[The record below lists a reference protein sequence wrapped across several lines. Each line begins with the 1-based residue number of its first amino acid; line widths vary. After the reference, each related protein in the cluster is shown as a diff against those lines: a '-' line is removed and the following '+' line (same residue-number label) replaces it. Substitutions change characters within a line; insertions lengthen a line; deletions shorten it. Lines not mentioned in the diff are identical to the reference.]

1 MAEFKVNRGFDD
13 FLSSPAEVIP
23 GTLSVSEDGRRLYF
37 DIEPRIEQYEN
48 AEKIVEK
55 KRIVLTDVIDITG
68 GKLTDGSSIKDGE
81 FRYFDNKIY
90 IDGSK
95 LLKYT
100 PTNGLE
106 VISNLDSSVIILNE
120 EFDYDGDSNVVKV
133 EYNYPSE
140 SATIAPRIG
149 SIVIDSAGDFGF
161 LTEYDNE
168 EDTIT
173 VTVLKQTHE
182 AGTTELLGYDIYVN
196 SAYDGTQYG
205 TMTKPYNNWNS
216 LYNDHKSIL
225 ENPGIEVTIHI
236 TSDSSLNV
244 SAIKNLKNVNFVGT
258 GRNNISFA
266 NDENTRTLYNFKDVT
281 LKNLKCSI
289 TGTIYNSTNLLFKD
303 CELNNDFVLQ
313 DSTNT
318 KLVNVHGSGIIIDNS
333 IINSLENI
341 SFSLV
346 AFHNM
351 SSPVYIYNSNINEV
365 TVNSSSDMML
375 SLFNTN
381 CVSLTTDN
389 ILSCTLVGGKISDIC
404 IINAENIDLGTCII
418 PSNAALNGNVKT
430 ISGLSSKQVYDNK
443 HRNYNNKN
451 ETLESHLDA
460 IDSTLKGVT
469 DKLYGETDI
478 TQALVSKT
486 TFTATNEIEN
496 IENFRVGDVM
506 KYVGNSGLSYEIN
519 HDLTLIGIR
528 KDIVNNDI
536 YDEDGETIISTESRT
551 FYDFTFELAD
561 INYLAKYGDKITLH
575 CKLPTE
581 TTGVYNEKDFE
592 LSITETKV
600 NGNLNHIKARIENTE
615 TVDVNSYVLDAHDN
629 VSTEYSNYSGTFVQK
644 LVLNFG
650 DRIIKVNTIWD
661 KISGSSGGDSGNY
674 YIVGTYDE
682 LNTIMTYNTRPMGI
696 LAYVQDDELMYQ
708 WRYNDAGEKDWDIFS
723 SGTGAGGG
731 GGLATLQYCKPSN
744 KAHQYNKYNYTLQV
758 PLIYYNN
765 EDEIQLSYYV
775 STTISGT
782 VTYNLYK
789 EVSGTRTLLS
799 TGALQKGEHTLSVTK
814 EQIADTTGE
823 YQIEAF
829 SSEGR
834 IYVTDADGN
843 ALVDYLRYT
852 INAGTISLATN
863 FNQSNIYLLDETN
876 PLNNEDVDI
885 TVTLKMDSGITCKKL
900 ALEVKDINDNIV
912 QIKNDDNELVD
923 ELILRENFFVSSYT
937 NTINNILTERLPHI
951 VSGDYKLHF
960 YAIYTVNGTDRSFD
974 VYQLLHL
981 MIANKINLQSV
992 VLDSSS
998 IHSYVSPA
1006 FTASMLSTVN
1016 TTAMECYYYLYQDTD
1031 NDVPDFSNVTNSQL
1045 VATDSKWIKVD
1056 LGTKT
1061 ANYKKVTEFL
1071 AFTNKISTAGE
1082 YKLAFIIKQTLS
1094 GSSYLSNCI
1103 SEIPIQITIS
1113 NDSAQEP
1120 VTNTVGDECL
1130 IMNFD
1135 MQRTA
1140 DEDITSQYWN
1150 SSVGNYQ
1157 IKFSGVVNTDTIGTN
1172 VRETVAEENN
1182 NLSAVNDR
1190 YVRLFGDAKGV
1201 IITTDSNGNE
1211 TNYQAFK
1218 EQNTVNNGFTIEILF
1233 RANYTGDIHT
1243 AVMKLAGQV
1252 GLNIKYDEIE
1262 ASIIANSFGFDLVEN
1277 KWTHIMLVVDNNKKP
1292 ADYNDTITTSSAY
1305 TNVAH
1310 CAIYINGVI
1319 AKTIPCPTGF
1329 NTNVYNAAA
1338 IDSSITFNVN
1348 EYDEKEVFGLTDLKV
1363 FRLYNRR
1370 LTPEEILRNY
1380 HSCIPDQSIRES
1392 EIKRNQLSEFSEIT
1406 EIYFIRNTGTV
1417 TDASGTVLNPTNNP
1431 GRKSNISNITFEG
1444 GGGTADV
1451 TLNTI
1456 TDKATSKANCV
1467 NCSVL
1472 MVRLDATGKKEYQFY
1487 KNVDILLQGTSTLR
1501 YPVKNYRVRYYTE
1514 DGRGKKLKLEFENPS
1529 DGVVVNLDGEN
1540 EFKTKWKPEYQYT
1553 MKCDYMESSH
1563 MNNTGIAR
1571 YINDNIYENVSD
1583 TDELRLTPS
1592 QELDDSYRIVIDGF
1606 PSVLYIIDDKTA
1618 AESAFTLINSGNY
1631 TDSDITNIK
1640 SSSGCKLMGTY
1651 MYNLDKEA
1659 NENYGFLHEDD
1670 DGNVVFPYLQS
1681 LEITAND
1688 DLSSGAFNK
1697 YTGTNVDADGNL
1709 YKSEQDFYATSF
1721 EARCVYDELETI
1733 DESLVAT
1740 AIFIEDNE
1748 EEEYDIVQIVD
1759 GEYVIPGV
1767 GVYPMVNGTI
1777 NTSINLNDGSYNIN
1791 GTLTGNYRKAYNED
1805 FICYNGI
1812 AQCINFINANSGNSF
1827 KNLASK
1833 FLDLRYC
1840 IDYYILTMTFGMVDN
1855 LGKNLMINSWNYRTD
1870 NDGNIIPI
1878 DPKFIN
1884 PNDISES
1891 TELASKWY
1899 PSFYDMDTCLGLN
1912 NVGTEYID
1920 ADAEMQIDYLCGY
1933 VNKGIFDPNTNT
1945 EYDTEYTTNIA
1956 ADSNYDPYGDLYPQY
1971 SNWLNYFTVN
1981 GQAISQQSAYRYP
1994 RELVE
1999 MMIKLHYDESLM
2011 TADGLDS
2018 ATINTLLSEKQN
2030 VKSTISSDSNY
2041 KYYWQAQ
2048 FILTDSNGQ
2057 SVESATIENA
2067 NFVRLT
2073 WVVFDLNKQEI
2084 TVPPETET
2092 KRFKSYNTTSSKL
2105 WSKIASI
2112 YESDIYKRYA
2122 YLRLN
2127 GLDSTTIINKLRTF
2141 SSDAIPKAYYN
2152 SNAIS
2157 KYLLAD
2163 YGAYDATTI
2172 MKMCNGDRKIKLEK
2186 WLKDRF
2192 NFVDTIIQSNS
2203 IAFPGSEA
2211 YKSLIIY
2218 PNTTSVV
2225 PSDFYISTF
2234 TPQYVTV
2241 QTDQTGIIRQYV
2253 NENSQDNENFM
2264 GRKFTKMF
2272 NQGKVEVI
2280 YCANNIS
2287 SLISLDTL
2295 NPRDTI
2301 SLANFTKA
2309 KELVI
2314 AENGINSA
2322 INNIIFVDTSIERTE
2337 DHHFNR
2343 VVIHS
2348 SSITSLDLSTMPFI
2362 EELDLSNCTALANLT
2377 LAENARI
2384 KTIKLRNCK
2393 SLTSL
2398 RMVGLFQ
2405 LSNIDFTGCNALN
2418 ELTIINT
2425 PQLLSI
2431 DLSELPLTKLTVN
2444 EIGFNELTLDSLKN
2458 IVTIAIEDKN
2468 MKTFKLT
2475 NSTMDA
2481 STSILDLSKCP
2492 NLAAIDIRGTAG
2504 VSTLILPKNT
2514 NTEAKSLGIA
2524 GCSNLSCIGFADEDE
2539 TVENTRQPNTFNFK
2553 YFYKS
2558 ASTDTMSTRDLD
2570 FIPETSYYSRFYLT
2584 KVTTITDLYTNSV
2597 TATMFRQASSLTTI
2611 KNSYLATTGTSIG
2624 ELFRNTKIQTFTNTT
2639 LSFPN
2644 ATSAYMAFGWS
2655 TISKAAFK
2663 KVIDAC
2669 GKLTSIARICDGAT
2683 FISNNTT
2690 FDTNWFTNNPITDM
2704 TRAFANSNV
2713 VKITASNFLKT
2724 SATTKRTTLMMFYGC
2739 SGLTSIP
2746 ATLLQ
2751 SNGVSGFGDIRA
2763 MFASCVALT
2772 TPTIINNLT
2781 GLTNVSGLYANCTKL
2796 NLTMANFKN
2805 QLESASNYFG
2815 GSIISGSSI
2824 NDFIYSS
2831 IYKLAN
2837 VTKADAMFYRC
2848 LALSGVTQTI
2858 TTSSGVTVDE
2868 SCIPE
2873 NLFENNTSLTSVKSM
2888 FYGCTGLTTI
2898 LPDVLFNNSKIVY
2911 ADGFF
2916 TNSYISGTVKNTLF
2930 TGCTGLKNLGP
2941 TTINTSYSQLSLYNR
2956 DSLSNITNNVV
2967 IVNNEY
2973 ETSITLDTG
2982 GFFQKTRV
2990 TEYEPNLLD
2999 PLVNLQYA
3007 NYLFSGKSTGN
3018 SYSSYFEGCTNR
3030 MDATIGGYSIDST
3043 IFAKNTKLIQ
3053 AAFAFS
3059 HNRGITLPIHPNVLV
3074 AANGYNHSAL
3084 TRIDGMFEGCINI
3097 DNRSSEEPHNIIK
3110 LSHLTNLVSCSGLF
3124 SGCKW
3129 YRINAIFEDP
3139 TDEFYNEDIN
3149 RIFMNMNN
3157 LTYTSFMFSNCGL
3170 IADFKND
3177 EIFSSTNLQYVQHMF
3192 NQIYLNSNSLQVY
3205 RTETL
3210 TETDINN
3217 LPINYLANDTINAN
3231 YHHLNYNIISTIT
3244 GKIPRYLFR
3253 NKVKLVNTSYFFA
3266 GTGISEFIPKTIFDI
3281 PANHSTVTYS
3291 YSNTTFSVYD
3301 ATAGGYVNKNNVYF
3315 YEDPNGLYYTV
3326 GLDDATQRIQM
3337 ALWEDGIIE
3346 TRYSMYE
3353 NFQYSEDIITAS
3365 AAWKTKFDKL
3375 TNISYMFAY
3384 CTKIQNG
3391 EPVYSGTEFDD
3402 SIVSGLT
3409 SLTITEKQ
3417 ITSPF
3422 KYNGYVITIDE
3433 DVIND
3438 DTIKKFVVS
3447 DLENVFREYNPETD
3461 INKNKY
3467 ILNNDC
3473 LELFDAATILNDEPD
3488 GIIVNLPKVYAV
3500 HPNTL
3505 IFLSVV
3511 TNINGLFEGCNELQG
3526 CISDVMLDRNTFLQ
3540 QASRVFANC
3549 ANIYGFIDNSG
3560 INQIVSL
3567 FTKNFATIKNIS
3579 GFFYN
3584 CQLLGA
3590 LGKQMYLSANGLE
3603 KYGSTAAYVKVASL
3617 VNSIYTNGFLV
3628 YLSGGTYLTKMLT
3641 NVSNLFYNCSNATGG
3656 IPSAVLTNNR
3666 YCNLSNEAKQ
3676 SMFFNCTS
3684 METYNEYSGKAE
3696 VQA

>member
-1 MAEFKVNRGFDD
+1 MADELILNRCYKENLDKVATASGSITFTKDTHEVYVNIKDFIMKITDVEIINDD
-13 FLSSPAEVIP
+13 STNLKSDRIDKNPVNSPCEGKIYIFTKSKDICIYVNKEWIRVARNNNSLYTLNSGKYIDSANIQLTDISDEQGVVADSNISIGSIIRDTNGSLGIISSVNNDIITVDTLLDNKKANTLTNHIYLDTSYSGKQV
-23 GTLSVSEDGRRLYF
+23 GT
-37 DIEPRIEQYEN
+37 IEQPFANWISLYN
-48 AEKIVEK
+48 ACKDKLKSDAQCI
-55 KRIVLTDVIDITG
+55 IHVINDCQLSELAELKNIIFKGEQNTFSKITG
-68 GKLTDGSSIKDGE
+68 GNININDSENIIFTDIKFNNTGTINISNTDIVLENSDLTELIINGE
-81 FRYFDNKIY
+81 KAVKINN
-90 IDGSK
+90 SK
-95 LLKYT
+95 LSNTTVTDAKNVTL
-100 PTNGLE
+100 TNCPKSTANVTFENCTGNIEL
-106 VISNLDSSVIILNE
+106 
-120 EFDYDGDSNVVKV
+120 SNVNLGLIKTVS
-133 EYNYPSE
+133 N
-140 SATIAPRIG
+140 
-149 SIVIDSAGDFGF
+149 D
-161 LTEYDNE
+161 
-168 EDTIT
+168 DTIT
-173 VTVLKQTHE
+173 ITDFIINNAIVTNLNISNVLNLHLVS
-182 AGTTELLGYDIYVN
+182 GMI
-196 SAYDGTQYG
+196 
-205 TMTKPYNNWNS
+205 NNT
-216 LYNDHKSIL
+216 
-225 ENPGIEVTIHI
+225 G
-236 TSDSSLNV
+236 
-244 SAIKNLKNVNFVGT
+244 ANVNIDVYNLYLGSFVF
-258 GRNNISFA
+258 NDCNI
-266 NDENTRTLYNFKDVT
+266 EYN
-281 LKNLKCSI
+281 
-289 TGTIYNSTNLLFKD
+289 
-303 CELNNDFVLQ
+303 
-313 DSTNT
+313 
-318 KLVNVHGSGIIIDNS
+318 
-333 IINSLENI
+333 
-341 SFSLV
+341 
-346 AFHNM
+346 
-351 SSPVYIYNSNINEV
+351 NSNIISQGGL
-365 TVNSSSDMML
+365 NSNQIYDT
-375 SLFNTN
+375 NTN
-381 CVSLTTDN
+381 RSYATENQGISLKD
-389 ILSCTLVGGKISDIC
+389 
-404 IINAENIDLGTCII
+404 
-418 PSNAALNGNVKT
+418 
-430 ISGLSSKQVYDNK
+430 
-443 HRNYNNKN
+443 
-451 ETLESHLDA
+451 HLDA
-460 IDSTLKGVT
+460 ISEKISNGNFDGNGSNVSDAFVSKSTFREEDELKNSDLKVGNILKYVNEIGT
-469 DKLYGETDI
+469 TITTDYNSVIMIDDNFLTDTNNSKTIDDKEYYVLRTSIENASYYFKPYDIVYIVNEDNTQTTGLIYSVFGDNIEFIIEKSMLQLPTVDENGNYNLNFLAKHEIMVSPDDRIVRLSNGWDKLS
-478 TQALVSKT
+478 AS
-486 TFTATNEIEN
+486 
-496 IENFRVGDVM
+496 
-506 KYVGNSGLSYEIN
+506 S
-519 HDLTLIGIR
+519 
-528 KDIVNNDI
+528 ND
-536 YDEDGETIISTESRT
+536 
-551 FYDFTFELAD
+551 A
-561 INYLAKYGDKITLH
+561 
-575 CKLPTE
+575 
-581 TTGVYNEKDFE
+581 
-592 LSITETKV
+592 
-600 NGNLNHIKARIENTE
+600 
-615 TVDVNSYVLDAHDN
+615 
-629 VSTEYSNYSGTFVQK
+629 
-644 LVLNFG
+644 
-650 DRIIKVNTIWD
+650 
-661 KISGSSGGDSGNY
+661 GNY
-674 YIVGTYDE
+674 HIVKHYSD
-682 LNTIMTYNTRPMGI
+682 LNTIGDIGSRLIGT
-696 LAYVQDDELMYQ
+696 LAYVEDEDLVYK
-708 WRYNDAGEKDWDIFS
+708 WSIIDEATDAKGWIEFS
-723 SGTGAGGG
+723 SGTGSDSNINGFAM
-731 GGLATLQYCKPSN
+731 LQYCKPTN
-744 KAHQYNKYNYTLQV
+744 KTNPYNRYNYTTNI

-765 EDEIQLSYYV
+765 EDEIQLNYYLSANV
-775 STTISGT
+775 RGM
-782 VTYNLYK
+782 VTYNLYRK
-789 EVSGTRTLLS
+789 NSNNITELIS
-799 TGALQKGEHTLSVTK
+799 TGILQKGEHVLTITK
-814 EQIADTTGE
+814 EQIGDKTAE
-823 YQIEAF
+823 YQIVAT
-829 SSEGR
+829 SDEGR
-834 IYVTDADGN
+834 IYLTDTDGN
-843 ALVDYLRYT
+843 ELVDRLRYT
-852 INAGTISLATN
+852 INVGTISLITN
-863 FNQSNIYLLDETN
+863 FNQSNIYLLDEN
-876 PLNNEDVDI
+876 NSQNNENI
-885 TVTLKMDSGITCKKL
+885 NIQLSLKMDSGVKCEKL
-900 ALEVKDINDNIV
+900 ALEVKDSNNNII
-912 QIKNDDNELVD
+912 QIQDDNELYD
-923 ELILRENFFVSSYT
+923 ELIIKENFYT
-937 NTINNILTERLPHI
+937 PEYTMTINNLLSERIPHVI
-951 VSGDYKLHF
+951 NGDYILHF
-960 YAIYTVNGTDRSFD
+960 YAICNINGSDRNFD
-974 VYQLLHL
+974 LYQSLHL
-981 MIANKINLQSV
+981 MYANKISLQSV
-992 VLDSSS
+992 VLDNAS
-998 IHSYVSPA
+998 IHSYISPA
-1006 FTASMLSTVN
+1006 FTASILSTVN
-1016 TTAMECYYYLYQDTD
+1016 TTNMECYYYLYQDTD
-1031 NDVPDFSNVTNSQL
+1031 DDIPNFDNVMNSEL
-1045 VATDSKWIKVD
+1045 VAINSKWIKVD

-1071 AFTNKISTAGE
+1071 AYTNKISIPGE

-1103 SEIPIQITIS
+1103 DEIPIQITIS
-1113 NDSAQEP
+1113 NDSSQEP

-1140 DEDITSQYWN
+1140 DEDITSSYWK

-1157 IKFSGVVNTDTIGTN
+1157 IKFSGVVNVDTNQETNTNGIGTN
-1172 VRETVAEENN
+1172 VREITIEPNN
-1182 NLSAVNDR
+1182 HLSAMNDR
-1190 YVRLFGDAKGV
+1190 YIRLFGDAKGV
-1201 IITTDSNGNE
+1201 IVTTDSNGNE
-1211 TNYQAFK
+1211 VNYQAFK

-1292 ADYNDTITTSSAY
+1292 ADYKDTITTSSAY

-1348 EYDEKEVFGLTDLKV
+1348 EYDEKEIFGLTDLKV

-1380 HSCIPDQSIRES
+1380 HSCIPDQSIRKS

-1417 TDASGTVLNPTNNP
+1417 TDASGTVLNPTDNP

-1444 GGGTADV
+1444 GGGTADI

-1456 TDKATSKANCV
+1456 TDKTASKENCV

-1472 MVRLDATGKKEYQFY
+1472 MVRLDATGKKEYKFY

-1514 DGRGKKLKLEFENPS
+1514 DGHGKKLKLEFENPS
-1529 DGVVVNLDGEN
+1529 DGIVVNLDGEN

-1606 PSVLYIIDDKTA
+1606 PSVLYIIDDKIA

-1748 EEEYDIVQIVD
+1748 EEEYDMVQIVD

-1812 AQCINFINANSGNSF
+1812 AQCINFINANSGESF

-1870 NDGNIIPI
+1870 DDGNIIPI

-1933 VNKGIFDPNTNT
+1933 VNKGIFDPNMNT
-1945 EYDTEYTTNIA
+1945 EYDTEYTANVA
-1956 ADSNYDPYGDLYPQY
+1956 ADSSYDPYGDLYPQY

-1981 GQAISQQSAYRYP
+1981 SQAISQQSAYRYP

-2018 ATINTLLSEKQN
+2018 AIINTLLSEKQN
-2030 VKSTISSDSNY
+2030 IKSTISSDSSY
-2041 KYYWQAQ
+2041 KYYWQTQ

-2127 GLDSTTIINKLRTF
+2127 GLDSTTIINKLRAF

-2163 YGAYDATTI
+2163 YGAYDTTTI

-2192 NFVDTIIQSNS
+2192 NFIDTIIQSNS

-2241 QTDQTGIIRQYV
+2241 QTDQTSIIRQYV

-2314 AENGINSA
+2314 AENGVNSA

-2348 SSITSLDLSTMPFI
+2348 SSITNLDLSTMPFI

-2398 RMVGLFQ
+2398 SIVGLFQ
-2405 LSNIDFTGCNALN
+2405 LSNIDFTGCNSLN
-2418 ELTIINT
+2418 ELMIINT
-2425 PQLLSI
+2425 PQLLNI
-2431 DLSELPLTKLTVN
+2431 NLSELPLTKLTVN

-2458 IVTIAIEDKN
+2458 VETIAIEDAN
-2468 MKTFKLT
+2468 IKTFKLT
-2475 NSTMDA
+2475 NSSMSNET
-2481 STSILDLSKCP
+2481 TILDLSKCL
-2492 NLAAIDIRGTAG
+2492 NLTTIDICGTAG
-2504 VSTLILPKNT
+2504 VNTLILPKNI
-2514 NTEAKSLGIA
+2514 NTETKTLGIA
-2524 GCSNLSCIGFADEDE
+2524 GCSNLNCIGFADENE
-2539 TVENTRQPNTFNFK
+2539 TIENTRQANTFNFK
-2553 YFYKS
+2553 YYYKS
-2558 ASTDTMSTRDLD
+2558 QTDDTQETRDLQ
-2570 FIPETSYYSRFYLT
+2570 FIGSSVFYNSKFYKT
-2584 KVTTITDLYTNSV
+2584 KVKTITNLFTNSL
-2597 TATMFRQASSLTTI
+2597 THFMFYNANDLTTI
-2611 KNSYLATTGTSIG
+2611 MNSYLATSDTSIYRMFG
-2624 ELFRNTKIQTFTNTT
+2624 STNIQMFENTT
-2639 LSFPN
+2639 LNFPN
-2644 ATSAYMAFGWS
+2644 VTDASLCFYTSS
-2655 TISKAAFK
+2655 ISKTAFK
-2663 KVIDAC
+2663 TVMDAC
-2669 GKLTSIARICDGAT
+2669 TKLTSICRICEGAR
-2683 FISNNTT
+2683 FIGDTT
-2690 FDTNWFTNNPITDM
+2690 FNISWFVNNPITDM
-2704 TRAFANSNV
+2704 SSAFKGTNV
-2713 VKITASNFLKT
+2713 TEITSTDFLKT
-2724 SATTKRTTLMMFYGC
+2724 SATTKRKTLMMFANCG
-2739 SGLTSIP
+2739 GLTSIP
-2746 ATLLQ
+2746 AILFQ
-2751 SNGVSGFGDIRA
+2751 SNGVNGFGDIRA
-2763 MFASCVALT
+2763 TFYNCSKLT

-2781 GLTNVSGLYANCTKL
+2781 GLTNVSGLYMGCTKL
-2796 NLTMANFKN
+2796 DITMANFKT
-2805 QLESASNYFG
+2805 QLSSTSSNYFAG
-2815 GSIISGSSI
+2815 NIVSNSDIH
-2824 NDFIYSS
+2824 DFIYSS
-2831 IYKLAN
+2831 IYKLDN
-2837 VTKADAMFYRC
+2837 VTKADAMFYNC
-2848 LALSGVTQTI
+2848 TTLTGTTQTTTTSTGVTI
-2858 TTSSGVTVDE
+2858 DE

-2873 NLFENNTSLTSVKSM
+2873 NLFKNNTALTSAKSM

-2898 LPDVLFNNSKIVY
+2898 LPDILFNNSKLIYV
-2911 ADGFF
+2911 DGFF
-2916 TNSYISGTVKNTLF
+2916 TSSNISGIVKNTLF
-2930 TGCTGLKNLGP
+2930 KNCTGLKNLGP
-2941 TTINTSYSQLSLYNR
+2941 ASINNSYSQTSMYNR
-2956 DSLSNITNNVV
+2956 DSLTNITSNVV
-2967 IVNNEY
+2967 IVNNEH
-2973 ETSITLDTG
+2973 ETSINANTG
-2982 GFFQKTRV
+2982 GFFQKTCI
-2990 TEYEPNLLD
+2990 TEYQPNLLD
-2999 PLVNLQYA
+2999 PLEKLEYA
-3007 NYLFSGKSTGN
+3007 NYLFSGKLIGN
-3018 SYSSYFEGCTNR
+3018 DYSDDFAGCTNR
-3030 MDATIGGYSIDST
+3030 MDALNGGYSIDST
-3043 IFAKNTKLIQ
+3043 IFAKNSNLIQ

-3074 AANGYNHSAL
+3074 AASGYNHTAL

-3149 RIFMNMNN
+3149 RIFMNMNK
-3157 LTYTSFMFSNCGL
+3157 LQYTSFMFARCGL

-3177 EIFSSTNLQYVQHMF
+3177 EIFSSTNLSHVQHMF
-3192 NQIYLNSNSLQVY
+3192 NQAYTSNNSLNIY
-3205 RTETL
+3205 KTETL
-3210 TETDINN
+3210 TETDINE
-3217 LPINYLANDTINAN
+3217 LPLNYLADDTKDEE
-3231 YHHLNYNIISTIT
+3231 HFHLNYNAKGTIT

-3253 NKVKLVNTSYFFA
+3253 NKIALVNTSYFFA
-3266 GTGISEFIPKTIFDI
+3266 GTCISGFIPKTIFDI
-3281 PANHSTVTYS
+3281 PDNHATITVD
-3291 YSNTTFSVYD
+3291 YSNSIFSVYD
-3301 ATAGGYVNKNNVYF
+3301 SESKEYVNKNNIYF
-3315 YEDPNGLYYTV
+3315 YEDENGLYYSV
-3326 GLDDATQRIQM
+3326 GLDEATQRIQM
-3337 ALWEDGIIE
+3337 NLWSPEVTD
-3346 TRYSMYE
+3346 TRYKMCE
-3353 NFQYSEDIITAS
+3353 GFQYEEDIIIGTTS
-3365 AAWKTKFDKL
+3365 WKTKFNKL

-3384 CTKIQNG
+3384 CTKLQNG
-3391 EPVYSGTEFDD
+3391 DPVYEGNEFDSD
-3402 SIVSGLT
+3402 IVYGLT
-3409 SLTITEKQ
+3409 SLTVKEKQ
-3417 ITSPF
+3417 ITTPF
-3422 KYNGYVITIDE
+3422 KYNGYVITLDE
-3433 DVIND
+3433 NIIND
-3438 DTIKKFVVS
+3438 NSIKKYVVS
-3447 DLENVFREYNPETD
+3447 DLEKVFRAYNPETD
-3461 INKNKY
+3461 ANKNKY

-3473 LELFDAATILNDEPD
+3473 LELFDAATILNDEID
-3488 GIIVNLPKVYAV
+3488 GINVNLSKVYAV

-3505 IFLSVV
+3505 IFLSNV

-3526 CISDVMLDRNTFLQ
+3526 CISDVMLDRNTQLQ
-3540 QASRVFANC
+3540 NASRVFANC

-3560 INQIVSL
+3560 LGQIRSL
-3567 FTKNFATIKNIS
+3567 FTKNFMTIKNIN

-3584 CQLLGA
+3584 CPTLGA
-3590 LGKQMYLSANGLE
+3590 FGKEKYLSQDGLK
-3603 KYGSTAAYVKVASL
+3603 KYGSTTAIVKKANII
-3617 VNSIYTNGFLV
+3617 NSNYTDGFLV
-3628 YLSGGTYLTKMLT
+3628 YLNGGTYLTKMLKDISYLFCMCT
-3641 NVSNLFYNCSNATGG
+3641 NITGG
-3656 IPSAVLTNNR
+3656 IPAAVLTSNKYCSITQENR
-3666 YCNLSNEAKQ
+3666 KA
-3676 SMFFNCTS
+3676 MFYNCTN
-3684 METYNEYSGKAE
+3684 METYNEYTGKPE
-3696 VQA
+3696 INY